1 MAKTFSKPKVF
12 TTPVVGTLEP
22 YAWLN
27 KADTKYNERGV
38 HSCKLTFDLS
48 EPRVQKM
55 LDVLQKIHDDAY
67 AEALAE
73 HEANPP
79 KVQRGKKPIE
89 PREGDMPWIE
99 NGDGTVT
106 MTFKS
111 FASFIKDGEVNEI
124 VLRFFDTEGQLI
136 KNVPNIG
143 SGSGLKVKFKV
154 LPFKWNAAT
163 GASVKLQLES
173 VLLVDLVEFGAGG
186 GSSDGGWGDDDAIG
200 SGGFKADNAAGDFG
214 GDDFGED
221 DGEEPQKPEDDGY
234 GDF

>member
-1 MAKTFSKPKVF
+1 MAKTFTKPKVF

-89 PREGDMPWIE
+89 PREGDMPWVE

-111 FASFIKDGEVNEI
+111 FASFIKDGEVQDI
-124 VLRFFDTEGQLI
+124 VLRFYDTDAKLI

-186 GSSDGGWGDDDAIG
+186 DSGDGGWGDDEDIG
-200 SGGFKADNAAGDFG
+200 SGFKAKNDGNFE
-214 GDDFGED
+214 GDDGFDGDDETEESSADED
-221 DGEEPQKPEDDGY
+221 NY
-234 GDF
+234 DF

>member
-1 MAKTFSKPKVF
+1 MAKTSNKPKVF
-12 TTPVVGTLEP
+12 TTPVVGILEP

-38 HSCKLTFDLS
+38 HSCKLTFDLA

-79 KVQRGKKPIE
+79 IVQRGKKPIE
-89 PREGDMPWIE
+89 PREGDMPWVE

-111 FASFIKDGEVNEI
+111 FASYIKDGKMEEI
-124 VLRFFDTEGQLI
+124 ALRFYDTDAKLI
-136 KNVPNIG
+136 KDVPNIG
-143 SGSGLKVKFKV
+143 QGSGLKVKFKV

-163 GASVKLQLES
+163 GASIKLQLES
-173 VLLVDLVEFGAGG
+173 ILLVDLVEFGQGSGG
-186 GSSDGGWGDDDAIG
+186 DGGWGDDEDLG
-200 SGGFKADNAAGDFG
+200 TGYKASESDGDFS
-214 GDDFGED
+214 GDDGFGED
-221 DGEEPQKPEDDGY
+221 EADQDNTPQDEY
-234 GDF
+234 DF